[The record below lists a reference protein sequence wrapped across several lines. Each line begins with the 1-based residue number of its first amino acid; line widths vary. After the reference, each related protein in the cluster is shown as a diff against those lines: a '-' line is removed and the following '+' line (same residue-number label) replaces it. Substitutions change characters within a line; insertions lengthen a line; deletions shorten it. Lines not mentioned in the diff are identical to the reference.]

1 MFCPKCGAQLPDDAG
16 FCLKCGTKMG
26 QTDSTSAP
34 AQTQQVVASAD
45 ATAMKCPSCGGP
57 IAPQFGEMVITCAYC
72 GSSVTLGS
80 AGWAGVQKQTMLP
93 VKFADS
99 NVVTSRVKDLM
110 DRGFMHRHL
119 QESSTLQEMTL
130 SLVPYWVVSVSA
142 RTSVVAANVAAEAG
156 TIATTAA
163 LAGILGGMGGRRN
176 VGGALLTGAVMG
188 SMMGGGGLAGGGIK
202 KAEEMNENYSFP
214 VIALKALTTYQPRD
228 YQFALEQRTLFDI
241 GKIPKSVKVLN
252 GDISEDAAKYQA
264 KTLVDQLQSE
274 KAHSKY
280 HMVQQLN
287 TQMDVADAE
296 LLHAPIWFVRYDYK
310 GNKIV
315 LVLDANSGNVI
326 NSMGL

>member
-1 MFCPKCGAQLPDDAG
+1 
-16 FCLKCGTKMG
+16 MG
-26 QTDSTSAP
+26 QTDSSSSAP
-34 AQTQQVVASAD
+34 AQTQQVLATAD
-45 ATAMKCPSCGGP
+45 ATAMKCPNCGGQ

-80 AGWAGVQKQTMLP
+80 SGWTGIQKQTMLP

-99 NVVTSRVKDLM
+99 NVVTARVRDLM

-119 QESSTLQEMTL
+119 QEDSTLQEMTL

-228 YQFALEQRTLFDI
+228 YQFALQERTLFDM
-241 GKIPKSVKVLN
+241 GKIPKGVKVLN

>member
-16 FCLKCGTKMG
+16 FCLKCGTKIG
-26 QTDSTSAP
+26 QADSSAP

-45 ATAMKCPSCGGP
+45 ATAMKCPNCGGQ

-80 AGWAGVQKQTMLP
+80 AGWTGIQKQTMLP
-93 VKFADS
+93 VKFTDS
-99 NVVTSRVKDLM
+99 NVVTARVKDLM

-142 RTSVVAANVAAEAG
+142 RTSVVAANIAAEAG

-176 VGGALLTGAVMG
+176 VGGALLTGAVLG
-188 SMMGGGGLAGGGIK
+188 SMTGGGLGGGGIK

-228 YQFALEQRTLFDI
+228 YQFAMEQRTMFDI
-241 GKIPKSVKVLN
+241 GKIPKGVKVLN

-280 HMVQQLN
+280 HMVQQLT